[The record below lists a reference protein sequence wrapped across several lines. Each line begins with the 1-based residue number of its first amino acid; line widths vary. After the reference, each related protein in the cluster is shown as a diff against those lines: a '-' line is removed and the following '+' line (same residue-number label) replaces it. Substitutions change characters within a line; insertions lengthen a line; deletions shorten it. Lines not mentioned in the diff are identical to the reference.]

1 MGKRSTSRRLAMQV
15 LYQADIGGHSIEEAL
30 DNVFAEEEFIE
41 ETKQFAI
48 DLAKGT
54 WENLAAIDEIIKSSA
69 IDWSFE
75 RLNIVDRNILRLA
88 IFELRFAKEKNPL
101 SVIINEA
108 IELSKKYSTPES
120 SRFVNGILGK
130 IVKP

>member
-1 MGKRSTSRRLAMQV
+1 MQA
-15 LYQADIGGHSIEEAL
+15 LYQADIGGHTIEESL
-30 DNVFAEEEFIE
+30 ENIFEEEEFID
-41 ETKQFAI
+41 ETRKFAE

-54 WENLAAIDEIIKSSA
+54 WENVAAIDEIIKTSA

-88 IFELRFAKEKNPL
+88 IFELRFAKEKNPI
-101 SVIINEA
+101 SVVINEA

-120 SRFVNGILGK
+120 SRFINGILGK
-130 IVKP
+130 IVKL